1 MIKVICWIK
10 ELSGKESKKLILP
23 VVLSI
28 IDSLLNSYMY
38 GIMLF
43 LLLDLLNKTFT
54 YQKLLLYT
62 TVLIIVFVVRCI
74 IQAISFTKAQCT
86 GSKITYH
93 LRLQIANHLRRLNL
107 GYFDNNSIGKL
118 TEVLI
123 TDVSDF
129 NTIITHCLCDLVKV
143 ISFTIISI
151 IVAFLINWQF
161 GLVLMILVIIAMP
174 LLIISGKISAKNSV
188 KLKRANQDV
197 TAQII
202 EYVTGMKTFRLYNL
216 IGSHFKRLNQAL
228 QNLKA
233 ASIKAE
239 VSLLP
244 LALGFST
251 ITSFIIPITLMLG
264 VYLFSKGIISRV
276 DFLIIILL
284 SVSISNIMSVLSSL
298 YPQVRAILK
307 ASENILLILHEKP
320 LPYTKDTVC
329 FKNYDIK
336 FSHVFF
342 QYSDRLKVLQD
353 VSFLARQGTTTA
365 LIGPSG
371 SGKTTIAS
379 LIAHFWDVQ
388 KGMITIGGENIKE
401 IAPDT
406 LTKYISIVFQD
417 VYLLNDTVF
426 NNICLGNLNA
436 TKEAV
441 IAAAKAANCHEFIKE
456 MEHGYDTIIAE
467 GGSTLSGGQKQ
478 RISIARALLKD
489 APIILLDETTS
500 NLDADNEFEIQAA
513 FKKLMKNKTVLVIAH
528 RLNTIINADN
538 IIVLDDG
545 VIIES
550 GRHQDLLQQKGW
562 YAAMVEAQQKAQ
574 DWKISSD

>member
-244 LALGFST
+244 LLGFST

>member
-379 LIAHFWDVQ
+379 LIARFWDVQ

>member
-336 FSHVFF
+336 FLHVFF

-379 LIAHFWDVQ
+379 LIARFWDVQ

>member
-197 TAQII
+197 IAQII

-456 MEHGYDTIIAE
+456 MEHGYDTILAE

>member
-342 QYSDRLKVLQD
+342 QYSDRLKVPQD

-456 MEHGYDTIIAE
+456 MEHGYDTILAE

-478 RISIARALLKD
+478 KISIARALLKD

>member
-379 LIAHFWDVQ
+379 LIARFWDVQ

-562 YAAMVEAQQKAQ
+562 YAAMVEVQQNAR

>member
-379 LIAHFWDVQ
+379 LISRFWDVQ

>member
-239 VSLLP
+239 ISLLP

-379 LIAHFWDVQ
+379 LISRFWDVQ

>member
-342 QYSDRLKVLQD
+342 QYSDRLKVPQD

>member
-379 LIAHFWDVQ
+379 LIARFWDVQ

-456 MEHGYDTIIAE
+456 MEH
-467 GGSTLSGGQKQ
+467 GGQKQ

>member
-1 MIKVICWIK
+1 
-10 ELSGKESKKLILP
+10 
-23 VVLSI
+23 
-28 IDSLLNSYMY
+28 
-38 GIMLF
+38 
-43 LLLDLLNKTFT
+43 
-54 YQKLLLYT
+54 
-62 TVLIIVFVVRCI
+62 
-74 IQAISFTKAQCT
+74 
-86 GSKITYH
+86 
-93 LRLQIANHLRRLNL
+93 
-107 GYFDNNSIGKL
+107 
-118 TEVLI
+118 
-123 TDVSDF
+123 
-129 NTIITHCLCDLVKV
+129 
-143 ISFTIISI
+143 
-151 IVAFLINWQF
+151 
-161 GLVLMILVIIAMP
+161 
-174 LLIISGKISAKNSV
+174 
-188 KLKRANQDV
+188 
-197 TAQII
+197 
-202 EYVTGMKTFRLYNL
+202 
-216 IGSHFKRLNQAL
+216 
-228 QNLKA
+228 
-233 ASIKAE
+233 
-239 VSLLP
+239 
-244 LALGFST
+244 
-251 ITSFIIPITLMLG
+251 MLG

-379 LIAHFWDVQ
+379 LIARFWDVQ

>member
-353 VSFLARQGTTTA
+353 VSFLARQGTMTA

-379 LIAHFWDVQ
+379 LIARFWDVQ

>member
-197 TAQII
+197 IAQII

-298 YPQVRAILK
+298 YPQVGAILK

-456 MEHGYDTIIAE
+456 MEHGYDTILAE

>member
-197 TAQII
+197 IAQII

>member
-353 VSFLARQGTTTA
+353 VSFLARQGTMTA

>member
-202 EYVTGMKTFRLYNL
+202 EYVTGLKTFRLYNL

-353 VSFLARQGTTTA
+353 VSFLARQGTMTA

-379 LIAHFWDVQ
+379 LIARFWDVQ

>member
-456 MEHGYDTIIAE
+456 MEHGYDTILAE